1 MMNSN
6 LSKIKPKLRTTGNV
20 TGNFGRPKT
29 RTHGNTDLGLT
40 SKENITITKPS
51 DYIKRMYEILDIT
64 TDPKLKQF
72 AYNEI
77 KKYLIQTNQWKPEIY

>member
-1 MMNSN
+1 MIDSN

-20 TGNFGRPKT
+20 TGNFGKPKV
-29 RTHGNTDLGLT
+29 RTHGNTDLGFT
-40 SKENITITKPS
+40 TKKTISITTQS
-51 DYIKRMYEILDIT
+51 DYIKRMYDVLDIT

-77 KKYLIQTNQWKPEIY
+77 KKYMIQTGRW